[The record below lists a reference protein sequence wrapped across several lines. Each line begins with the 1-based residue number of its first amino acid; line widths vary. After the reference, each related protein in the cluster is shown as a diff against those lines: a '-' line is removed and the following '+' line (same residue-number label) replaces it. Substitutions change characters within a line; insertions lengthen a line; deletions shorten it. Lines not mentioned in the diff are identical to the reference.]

1 MRFLIAAV
9 LFVGSL
15 VTSLL
20 GIGDRTIW
28 APPADHHVSLTLTS
42 NAPFVVVP
50 ASVLAEHSG
59 NPVITVKSKNPTSP
73 VFVSYGR
80 ESDIRAWLGSAHFVE
95 LQTDKTAAGVA
106 TVTQGLDRIGLR
118 GVNPNG
124 SDLWVDSRSGNGLVS
139 IQASAAAGTGALI
152 AADGALPTPTELKF
166 VWGIKHDLTYSNTML
181 YIGAGLFVA
190 AVVMLI
196 IASRH
201 KRVKR
206 GPRRRTP
213 KAPRAKRIR
222 VKANKE
228 LTKGRGRR
236 SVRRNPLGKI
246 ASRVA
251 SVSLVL
257 VTSAALTGCTIQ
269 WPGVTSGANPSAS
282 PSVESSANTASPAV
296 LTRTQLERIIK
307 DVSAVAANGDK
318 ANNRSLITS
327 RFAGP
332 AFQIRAVNYALRKKS
347 SRVDALQPI
356 APRAIT
362 FSLPAASDVW
372 PRTVMAVTDEPGQ
385 AVPPQLVVLQ
395 QASPR
400 DNYKVWYVSRLL
412 PGIKI
417 PATPTETVGAIP
429 VDAKSVF
436 IKLAPNQLAAAF
448 GDVINKGKASLSAGL
463 FDLTNPFYTQVSS
476 EQKAQVESL
485 ENAKVTFKHSLGEAN
500 VLSLATADAG
510 ALVATYM
517 LDTYVIKPNRAGAAV
532 AVEGQEKILLGTGGS
547 TSGVQSVY
555 GDMLLFYVPPVTSK
569 DEIQLL
575 GVTQGLVSIKKL

>member
-42 NAPFVVVP
+42 NAPYVIVP
-50 ASVLAEHSG
+50 ASVLGQHTG
-59 NPVITVKSKNPTSP
+59 KPVITVKSKNPTSP
-73 VFVSYGR
+73 VFLSYGR
-80 ESDIRAWLGSAHFVE
+80 ESDIRAWLGSAHYVE
-95 LQTDKTAAGVA
+95 LQADKTAAGVA
-106 TVTQGLDRIGLR
+106 TVKQGLDRIGIR
-118 GVNPNG
+118 GVSPIG
-124 SDLWVDSRSGNGLVS
+124 SDLWVDSRSGNGLVE
-139 IQASAAAGTGALI
+139 IQTDGQVATAALI
-152 AADGALPTPTELKF
+152 SSDGVLPTPTELKF

-181 YIGAGLFVA
+181 YIGGGL
-190 AVVMLI
+190 LI
-196 IASRH
+196 GSITMFIVASRH

-213 KAPRAKRIR
+213 KPPRAKRIR

-236 SVRRNPLGKI
+236 SSRRNPLGK
-246 ASRVA
+246 V
-251 SVSLVL
+251 SVRLAAVPFVL
-257 VTSAALTGCTIQ
+257 VTSAALTGCSLQ
-269 WPGVTSGANPSAS
+269 WPGVTSATDPSAS
-282 PSVESSANTASPAV
+282 PAVTSSANTPSPAV
-296 LTRTQLERIIK
+296 VTRTQLERIIK
-307 DVSAVAANGDK
+307 DVSTVAANGDK
-318 ANNRSLITS
+318 ANNRALISS

-332 AFQIRAVNYALRKKS
+332 AMQIRAVNYALRKKS

-356 APRAIT
+356 APRTVT
-362 FSLPAASDVW
+362 FSLPAATDVW
-372 PRTVMAVTDEPGQ
+372 PRTIMAVTDEPGQ
-385 AVPPQLVVLQ
+385 AVPPQMLVLQ

-400 DNYKVWYVSRLL
+400 ENYKVWYVSRLL
-412 PGIKI
+412 PGVKI

-436 IKLAPNQLAAAF
+436 IKLAPNQLAASF

-463 FDLTNPFYTQVSS
+463 FDLTSPFYTQVSND
-476 EQKAQVESL
+476 QKAQVETL
-485 ENAKVTFKHSLGEAN
+485 TNAKVTFKHSLGEPN
-500 VLSLATADAG
+500 VLALATADAG

-517 LDTYVIKPNRAGAAV
+517 HDTYVIKPNRAGAAV

-547 TSGVQSVY
+547 TTGVQSVY

-569 DEIQLL
+569 GEIQLL
-575 GVTQGLVSIKKL
+575 GVTQGLISIKKL